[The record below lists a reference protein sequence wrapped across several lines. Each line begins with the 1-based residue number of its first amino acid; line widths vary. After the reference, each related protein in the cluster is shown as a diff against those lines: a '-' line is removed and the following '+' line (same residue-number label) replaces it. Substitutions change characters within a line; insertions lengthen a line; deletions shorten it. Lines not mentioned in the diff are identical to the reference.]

1 MAKQLRVTLDQ
12 TLTQITKRVD
22 ENNDENNDPIQNKEL
37 ENIQREINCI
47 QVESFDDSI
56 VQREFQNNFEP
67 ISAYPQQIV
76 YIKNSASFTEIEA
89 VVREINNSQFHILI
103 ICVDTNLYSK
113 HLAEILIAKQV
124 LIFAFKPFWIG
135 KAFDFLLDSGVLI
148 EPITH
153 EQIDFD
159 QLLEEIQLQTH
170 NDTGNVHHIK
180 SGVVPVLQ
188 SGSAISTISNNQE
201 LHNTA
206 PLLRHHTLETT
217 LPNMPNDVNIVNAV
231 NDCDLRILLPP
242 VITNNAEP
250 CRNQKLSKHSK
261 SFQCDA
267 RTTKFLSQIHDISY
281 RTGRRIKEHRLV
293 ETIPE
298 TVTIAIDH
306 DIQYT
311 VLGSVLLMVPYDDM
325 FHMFDEYSLDLA
337 SVSFSL
343 SIN

>member
-22 ENNDENNDPIQNKEL
+22 ENNDENNDPIQNQEL

-47 QVESFDDSI
+47 QVESFDDST
-56 VQREFQNNFEP
+56 VLCEFQNKFEQL
-67 ISAYPQQIV
+67 SVYPPQIIH
-76 YIKNSASFTEIEA
+76 IKNSASFTQIEA
-89 VVREINNSQFHILI
+89 VIREISNSRFHILI
-103 ICVDTNLYSK
+103 ICVDTHLFSK
-113 HLAEILIAKQV
+113 YTAEILSAKQV
-124 LIFAFKPFWIG
+124 IIFAFKPVWIG

-159 QLLEEIQLQTH
+159 RLIEEIQSQKQ
-170 NDTGNVHHIK
+170 NDTGNVHHLK
-180 SGVVPVLQ
+180 SGVVPLLQ
-188 SGSAISTISNNQE
+188 SRPVISTISNNQE
-201 LHNTA
+201 LYHTTSILRHNT
-206 PLLRHHTLETT
+206 LENA
-217 LPNMPNDVNIVNAV
+217 LPNMPNDVNPVNV
-231 NDCDLRILLPP
+231 VDDNDLRVLLPS
-242 VITNNAEP
+242 VATNNAEP
-250 CRNQKLSKHSK
+250 CRSQKLSKHTK
-261 SFQCDA
+261 SFQRDA
-267 RTTKFLSQIHDISY
+267 RAIKFLSQIHDISY

-293 ETIPE
+293 ETIPDDVNNA
-298 TVTIAIDH
+298 TDY
-306 DIQYT
+306 DIRYT